1 METTENKT
9 DLNRELDLLEKKI
22 KELRVD
28 YEQHFSGYVP
38 YPPTK
43 EHEQL
48 QRFIRKMINAP
59 LKSTAENF
67 RLSTLVYRF
76 KTYATQW
83 ERISKQRER
92 GTYYKDVY
100 KANLREKAIHR
111 ERKAASKGGK
121 AEKSMKQLFN
131 SYQSAMLAA
140 GKNIDKLDYS
150 QFKNSLMKRTKE
162 IKKKSGFDKLKYQI
176 VSVDGQIKVKTTAVK
191 KDIE

>member
-9 DLNRELDLLEKKI
+9 DLNKELDLLEKRI
-22 KELRVD
+22 KELRID

-43 EHEQL
+43 QHEQL

-59 LKSTAENF
+59 FKSTADNF
-67 RLSTLVYRF
+67 RLNTLVYRF

-83 ERISKQRER
+83 EKIAKQRER

-100 KANLREKAIHR
+100 KANLREKALHR
-111 ERKAASKGGK
+111 EKRARSKEGQ
-121 AEKSMKQLFN
+121 AEKGMKQLFN

-140 GKNIDKLDYS
+140 GKSIDKLDYS
-150 QFKNSLMKRTKE
+150 QFKNSLMKRSQE
-162 IKKKSGFDKLKYQI
+162 IKKP
-176 VSVDGQIKVKTTAVK
+176 VSYTHLTLPTTPYV
-191 KDIE
+191 